1 MTQHS
6 KNETSEDELQAQLSA
21 QTELVNQ
28 LTVKNMALEYDN
40 NRLRSLLYWVMA
52 ISKGNI
58 PPEEVDRYELTP
70 MLLENMMKILL
81 QPVYKFDFNNRV
93 LFGLCAVDIRTLK
106 DLLVEIKVFKMYHLR
121 CFRGFGTKSFE
132 NVYDVLHQ
140 NDILDENNDSYL
152 FEFI

>member
-1 MTQHS
+1 MITIGYGRYFMSHGVT
-6 KNETSEDELQAQLSA
+6 KAIF
-21 QTELVNQ
+21 
-28 LTVKNMALEYDN
+28 
-40 NRLRSLLYWVMA
+40 LRKKSTGMNL
-52 ISKGNI
+52 
-58 PPEEVDRYELTP
+58 PP